1 MDAMNLKK
9 EPTNLLKFWEIKHEI
24 VNRLLANVDVGKLTN
39 REPDI
44 LRHELRVVVDK
55 ICEALNQ
62 TFDPVT
68 KDLLANEVFEEL
80 FRKRL
85 GNETD

>member
-1 MDAMNLKK
+1 MNLKK

-24 VNRLLANVDVGKLTN
+24 VHRLMANVDPAKLSN
-39 REPDI
+39 REPAD
-44 LRHELRVVVDK
+44 LRHELRVVVEK

-68 KDLLANEVFEEL
+68 KDLLANEVFEEM

-85 GNETD
+85 SKDSD

>member
-1 MDAMNLKK
+1 MNLKK

-24 VNRLLANVDVGKLTN
+24 VNRLMANVDRAKLSN
-39 REPDI
+39 RDPDE
-44 LRHELRVVVDK
+44 LRRELRVVVEK

-80 FRKRL
+80 CRKRL
-85 GNETD
+85 SKDSD

>member
-1 MDAMNLKK
+1 MNLKK

-24 VNRLLANVDVGKLTN
+24 VNRLMANVDRAKLSN
-39 REPDI
+39 RDPDE
-44 LRHELRVVVDK
+44 LRRELRVVVEK

-80 FRKRL
+80 YRRRI
-85 GNETD
+85 GE

>member
-1 MDAMNLKK
+1 MNLKK

-24 VNRLLANVDVGKLTN
+24 VNRLMANVDRAKLSN
-39 REPDI
+39 RDPDE
-44 LRHELRVVVDK
+44 LRRELRVVVEK

-80 FRKRL
+80 CRKRL
-85 GNETD
+85 SKDGD